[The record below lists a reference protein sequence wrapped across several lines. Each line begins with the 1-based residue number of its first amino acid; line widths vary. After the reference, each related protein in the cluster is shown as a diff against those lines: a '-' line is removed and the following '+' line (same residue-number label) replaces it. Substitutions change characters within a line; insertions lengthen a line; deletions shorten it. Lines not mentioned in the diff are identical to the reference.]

1 MKSCLAMESTSFIKF
16 SLMSLISI
24 IALMTEMH
32 GYKACLETERTALL
46 ELKSFFVSVS
56 DIGYDHEILR
66 SWGGDDEG
74 MSSDCCDDWEGV
86 KCSATTRRVMQ
97 LSLNKT
103 TKFNDSN
110 YNLFYGGPSAS
121 LLNMSLFYPF
131 EELQNLDLSGNRFEG
146 LYENKTYDSFGSL
159 KQLKILNLGDN
170 RFNDSIL
177 RYLNTL
183 TSLTTLI
190 LRFNNIEGSRTKQG
204 LANLRFLQVLD
215 LHWNKINSGSL
226 TRLGLVNLTNL
237 KTLDLSDC
245 RITTLQGLPNL
256 RCLRVLDLS
265 WNSDLTSGF
274 ANLTNLKI
282 LDLSGCGITT
292 LQGVCELKNLSEFI
306 LRGINIKGHL
316 PDCLKNLSHLK
327 VLDISYNQLSGT
339 LPSAITTLTSLEY
352 LALLDNN
359 FEGTF
364 LLNSLANHSKLE
376 VLLLSSRTNMLSVKT
391 ENFLPTFQ
399 LKVLGLPNY
408 NLKVIPSFLLHQY
421 DLKLLDLS
429 GNNLVGDFPTWVLR
443 NNTKL
448 EALFLTNNS
457 FTGNLQLPK
466 TKHDFLH
473 HLDVSNNNLTGK
485 LPEDMGI
492 ILQKLLYIDM
502 SDNRFEGYL
511 PSSIGEMKALIF
523 LRLPKN
529 NFSGELP
536 APLLTGCISLGLLD
550 LSGNNFYGQI
560 FPKYMNLTQLEFLY
574 LENNKFSGKIEEGL
588 SNSNELNELDI
599 SNNLLSGHIPHW
611 IGNFSSDLKVLLMSK
626 MFLKGNI
633 PAQLLN
639 HGSLNLL
646 SVSENCLSG
655 PMTSSFNL
663 SSLEHLYLQMNSLS
677 GPIPIALFRSSNLIT
692 LDLRDNR
699 FSGVIPHQ
707 ISESLTLRFLLLR
720 GNYLEGQIPNQ
731 LCQLRRLG
739 VLDLSH
745 NRISGSIPSCLTIML
760 LWVAGNVYL
769 HEPYLQFFSAIF
781 VGSIGTYYNST
792 FHFGHYG
799 NGVYSIFP
807 QLVKVE
813 FMTKNRY
820 ELYNGSNIKY
830 MVGLDLSCNQ
840 LTGGIPSEIGDLQI
854 RGLNLSYNFLSG
866 SIPGSFSNLKWIESL
881 DLSHNRLSGQVPP
894 RLTELNFLSNFN
906 VSFNNLSGLIPD
918 KGQFATF
925 DESSYRGNLHL
936 CGPTINKS
944 CNSTEEVPATTS
956 IQGEVEDECAID
968 TVSLYWSFG
977 ASYVTVI
984 LGLFAILWI
993 NSNWRRQWFYFIDAC
1008 IDLCYYWLYKYVFD
1022 R

>member
-1 MKSCLAMESTSFIKF
+1 
-16 SLMSLISI
+16 
-24 IALMTEMH
+24 MH

-265 WNSDLTSGF
+265 WNSDLTSGSLTTPGF

-292 LQGVCELKNLSEFI
+292 LQGLTKLKNLEALDLSYNNISGSSESQGVCELKNLSEFI

-550 LSGNNFYGQI
+550 LSGN
-560 FPKYMNLTQLEFLY
+560 
-574 LENNKFSGKIEEGL
+574 
-588 SNSNELNELDI
+588 
-599 SNNLLSGHIPHW
+599 
-611 IGNFSSDLKVLLMSK
+611 
-626 MFLKGNI
+626 
-633 PAQLLN
+633 
-639 HGSLNLL
+639 
-646 SVSENCLSG
+646 
-655 PMTSSFNL
+655 
-663 SSLEHLYLQMNSLS
+663 
-677 GPIPIALFRSSNLIT
+677 
-692 LDLRDNR
+692 
-699 FSGVIPHQ
+699 
-707 ISESLTLRFLLLR
+707 
-720 GNYLEGQIPNQ
+720 
-731 LCQLRRLG
+731 
-739 VLDLSH
+739 
-745 NRISGSIPSCLTIML
+745 
-760 LWVAGNVYL
+760 VYL

>member
-1 MKSCLAMESTSFIKF
+1 MESTSFIKF

-226 TRLGLVNLTNL
+226 TRLGL
-237 KTLDLSDC
+237 
-245 RITTLQGLPNL
+245 PNL

-265 WNSDLTSGF
+265 WNSDLTSGSLTTPGF

-292 LQGVCELKNLSEFI
+292 LQGLTKLKNLEALDLSYNNISGSSESQGVCELKNLSEFI

-550 LSGNNFYGQI
+550 LSGN
-560 FPKYMNLTQLEFLY
+560 
-574 LENNKFSGKIEEGL
+574 
-588 SNSNELNELDI
+588 
-599 SNNLLSGHIPHW
+599 
-611 IGNFSSDLKVLLMSK
+611 
-626 MFLKGNI
+626 
-633 PAQLLN
+633 
-639 HGSLNLL
+639 
-646 SVSENCLSG
+646 
-655 PMTSSFNL
+655 
-663 SSLEHLYLQMNSLS
+663 
-677 GPIPIALFRSSNLIT
+677 
-692 LDLRDNR
+692 
-699 FSGVIPHQ
+699 
-707 ISESLTLRFLLLR
+707 
-720 GNYLEGQIPNQ
+720 
-731 LCQLRRLG
+731 
-739 VLDLSH
+739 
-745 NRISGSIPSCLTIML
+745 
-760 LWVAGNVYL
+760 VYL